1 MASARA
7 PMALADARALPRSHS
22 LNRVSR
28 PVSEAHGVSSP
39 APRKCNTK
47 SVVYNSRV
55 TTLDGIYVLY
65 KDVPLRRYRRIAAK
79 SEESPSQIEFFVE
92 ITEGAP
98 FDLENSDLQ
107 VVPCS
112 TRSEAM
118 AKAEQERESSLNSG
132 WREYP
137 DASL

>member
-1 MASARA
+1 M
-7 PMALADARALPRSHS
+7 
-22 LNRVSR
+22 
-28 PVSEAHGVSSP
+28 
-39 APRKCNTK
+39 PRKCNTK

-79 SEESPSQIEFFVE
+79 SEESPSHLQFFVE
-92 ITEGAP
+92 ITEGEP
-98 FDLENSDLQ
+98 FDFENSDVQIVL
-107 VVPCS
+107 CS

-118 AKAEQERESSLNSG
+118 AKAEQERESSLNSD

-137 DASL
+137 DAPL